1 MGRSSDSD
9 DSRMTIGQ
17 LARAVGKTPRALR
30 LYEQKGLIVPRDR
43 SPGGFRL
50 YGDSALTRLRW
61 ILKLSELG
69 LSLDDIQSLLDEIG
83 AAVNGDRAMSVL
95 RSEYRTRLVE
105 LDAQIRRLEALKQGL
120 QAGLKYMERCHG
132 CQRSPLPECCRGCI
146 AEVGDDFPEM
156 VAGLTA
162 QAPINRDDPCRRI
175 GSDRDD

>member
-1 MGRSSDSD
+1 
-9 DSRMTIGQ
+9 MTIGQ

-30 LYEQKGLIVPRDR
+30 LYEEKGLIMPRDR

-61 ILKLSELG
+61 ILKLSEIG
-69 LSLDDIQSLLDEIG
+69 LSLDDIQSMLGEIG
-83 AAVNGDRAMSVL
+83 AAANGDTAMSVL

-105 LDAQIRRLEALKQGL
+105 LDAQMQRIAALKAAVE
-120 QAGLKYMERCHG
+120 AGLRYMERCHG
-132 CQRSPLPECCRGCI
+132 CARSPLPACCKGCI

-162 QAPINRDDPCRRI
+162 QPPINRTEPCRRI
-175 GSDRDD
+175 GNDVDET